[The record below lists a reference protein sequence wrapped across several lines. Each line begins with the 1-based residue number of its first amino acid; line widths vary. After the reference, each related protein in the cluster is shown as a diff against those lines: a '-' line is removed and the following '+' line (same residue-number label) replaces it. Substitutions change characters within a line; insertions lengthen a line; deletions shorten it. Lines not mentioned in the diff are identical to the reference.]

1 MADTITKILIRQGTD
16 VQRRTA
22 NLTGIVFS
30 SGEPGY
36 CVDTKR
42 LYIGDGNTVGGNAI
56 GIQNLGTLDSLF
68 GNYQNGLSYEAITTI
83 LDKGA
88 APGDI
93 VYDETTRGLYSLTSV
108 NTFPPLSSEFVKYD
122 FVTLINDTQLEYNS
136 LDQLQIKD
144 QGVGPRQISFAVVDN
159 YTIGKPSLNAP
170 IGLIEDSVENRF
182 LQEVSGNTFKCN
194 YTNAPGNPQDLFV
207 RPSTV
212 LGRTATSNLTCF
224 SFSTILQE
232 ATFAAQNGITI
243 NQAVNPPVFSL
254 DAAKF
259 TVDAPGSTTTGT
271 ITLKRPTTVQGA
283 LIVQGTGT
291 FTQTLRC
298 NQDVIAFFSS
308 DRDLKENLKP
318 LKNGLDTI
326 LKLTGYSFDWKN
338 VASDYPQ
345 YSHLQGSDIGLVAQ
359 EVESVI
365 PEAVETREDGFKG
378 ISYVK
383 LIPYLVESIKDLK
396 KEIDFLKLHNRLR
409 G

>member
-16 VQRRTA
+16 IQRRTA

-42 LYIGDGNTVGGNAI
+42 LYIGDGSTSGGNAI
-56 GIQNLGTLDSLF
+56 GIQNLGTLDNLF
-68 GNYQNGLSYEAITTI
+68 GNYQNGLSFEAITTI
-83 LDKGA
+83 LNKGA
-88 APGDI
+88 ATGDI
-93 VYDETTRGLYSLTSV
+93 VYDEETRGLYSLTSV
-108 NTFPPLSSEFVKYD
+108 NNFPPLSSEFVKYD
-122 FVTLINDTQLEYNS
+122 FITLINDTQLEYNS
-136 LDQLQIKD
+136 LDELQIKD
-144 QGVGPRQISFAVVDN
+144 QGIGPRQLSFAVVDN

-182 LQEVSGNTFKCN
+182 LQEVPGNTFKCN
-194 YTNAPGNPQDLFV
+194 YTNINSNPQDLFV

-224 SFSTILQE
+224 PFSTILQE
-232 ATFAAQNGITI
+232 ATFTAQNGITI

-259 TVDAPGSTTTGT
+259 TVDQPGSSTLGT
-271 ITLKRPTTVQGA
+271 ITLRRPTTVSGN
-283 LIVQGTGT
+283 LTVNGTGT

-318 LKNGLDTI
+318 LKSSLDTL
-326 LKLTGYSFDWKN
+326 LKITGYSFDWKN

-345 YSHLQGSDIGLVAQ
+345 YAHLQGSDIGLIAQ
-359 EVESVI
+359 EVEAVI

-383 LIPYLVESIKDLK
+383 LIPYLVESIKELK

>member
-16 VQRRTA
+16 IQRRTA

-42 LYIGDGNTVGGNAI
+42 LYIGDGSTSGGNAI
-56 GIQNLGTLDSLF
+56 GIQNLGTLDNLF
-68 GNYQNGLSYEAITTI
+68 GNYQNGLSFEAITAI
-83 LDKGA
+83 LNKGA
-88 APGDI
+88 ATGDI
-93 VYDETTRGLYSLTSV
+93 VYDEETRGLYSLTSV

-122 FVTLINDTQLEYNS
+122 FVTLINDTQLEYNT

-144 QGVGPRQISFAVVDN
+144 QGVGPRQLSFAVVDN

-182 LQEVSGNTFKCN
+182 LQEVPANTFKCN
-194 YTNAPGNPQDLFV
+194 FLNVTNNPQDLAV
-207 RPSTV
+207 LPSTV

-243 NQAVNPPVFSL
+243 NQTVNPPVFAL
-254 DAAKF
+254 DTTKF
-259 TVDAPGSTTTGT
+259 TVGTT
-271 ITLKRPTTVQGA
+271 ITLKTPTIIQGTLNVQGNTTV
-283 LIVQGTGT
+283 TGT
-291 FTQTLRC
+291 VRSTG
-298 NQDVIAFFSS
+298 DVIAFFSS
-308 DRDLKENLKP
+308 DKDLKENIKP
-318 LKNGLDTI
+318 IRGGLDTI
-326 LKLTGYSFDWKN
+326 VKLTGYSFDWKN

-345 YSHLQGSDIGLVAQ
+345 YSHLQGSDYGLIAQ
-359 EVESVI
+359 EVNLVI
-365 PEAVETREDGFKG
+365 PEAVETREDGFMGLNYIK
-378 ISYVK
+378 IIPF
-383 LIPYLVESIKDLK
+383 LIESIKELK
-396 KEIDFLKLHNRLR
+396 REVDFLKQHNRLK